1 MLVAYD
7 AAPEESK
14 RDAAATALVEVRTTG
29 KKNARLVKVLHHEML
44 CVVLATQ
51 LLKLG
56 PHFRRRREFTVT
68 WLFTSIGICMGV
80 SCTIRNTKSTLT
92 LTKLYIMLIKIRC
105 GLLQLLSSRKEFP
118 SYNIIVRLLR
128 DSEKGNK
135 EAKKQLTTLRE
146 SMRTCE
152 EDEKGDLSGWM
163 EVIGSLNEHAEGVFT
178 GYEDIIQEMTPAY
191 VTALSIYRGSVIRTL
206 RDTWSLSKKS
216 EEEIKGNDILKSL
229 DRIVARVTLHLTPE
243 LGAQRVPEPIL
254 GAWMMNY
261 IWEYLV
267 RTQVGI
273 VEVKKR

>member
-1 MLVAYD
+1 
-7 AAPEESK
+7 
-14 RDAAATALVEVRTTG
+14 
-29 KKNARLVKVLHHEML
+29 
-44 CVVLATQ
+44 
-51 LLKLG
+51 
-56 PHFRRRREFTVT
+56 
-68 WLFTSIGICMGV
+68 
-80 SCTIRNTKSTLT
+80 
-92 LTKLYIMLIKIRC
+92 MLIKIQC